1 MKGQVR
7 FKGKILRVLCAFAFA
22 FMLVPVG
29 SFSAIAET
37 IQQTPASSSSSKFC
51 KMLLRII
58 RDAVRLLVWNR
69 RELGMA
75 HTAIDQAKEDI

>member
-29 SFSAIAET
+29 SFSAMAET
-37 IQQTPASSSSSKFC
+37 IQ
-51 KMLLRII
+51 
-58 RDAVRLLVWNR
+58 
-69 RELGMA
+69 
-75 HTAIDQAKEDI
+75 